1 MLNWSQNKKK
11 LSPKCQGNEVL
22 GREAINKCAGT
33 ELAAALGGGGRWAT
47 S

>member
-22 GREAINKCAGT
+22 GREAIKCVGT